1 MDPTQISVAII
12 MVGVA
17 VVSIV
22 WLQSSM
28 TTAAA
33 RRTMSMMKRIGLDP
47 GTDALDDPQTMTIG
61 KELRRRCRRCPREDL
76 CERWLAGKVEG
87 GNTFCPN
94 AETFRILA
102 GASAL
107 TLTSRMPART
117 LIERAEVA
125 PASEK
130 HQ

>member
-17 VVSIV
+17 VAGIV

-28 TTAAA
+28 AAA
-33 RRTMSMMKRIGLDP
+33 SARRMMGMMERIGLDP
-47 GTDALDDPQTMTIG
+47 GTATLGDPQTMTIG
-61 KELRRRCRRCPREDL
+61 KEVRRRCEACPREDF

-102 GASAL
+102 GASAP
-107 TLTSRMPART
+107 TPTVPRN
-117 LIERAEVA
+117 
-125 PASEK
+125 
-130 HQ
+130 